1 MRLKFPFAVVA
12 KQRARLTR
20 RRKGGK
26 QIAYTPQAT
35 RSFENEVGQFWKDTF
50 PDYSVVTEPVHVN
63 IEIRQE
69 SFTVQVVPQQ
79 QSVRPVGLRG
89 DVDNYVKSI
98 LDGLN
103 GVAWV
108 DDKQVE
114 KINVKFVGAPR
125 RPRRKVKP

>member
-1 MRLKFPFAVVA
+1 MRLKFPFPVVA

-35 RSFENEVGQFWKDTF
+35 RNFETEVGEFWKETF
-50 PDYSVVTEPVHVN
+50 PDYSVVTEPVHVS

-69 SFTVQVVPQQ
+69 TFTVQVLPQQ
-79 QSVRPVGLRG
+79 QSVRPVGIRG

-114 KINVKFVGAPR
+114 KVTVKFVGAPR

>member
-1 MRLKFPFAVVA
+1 MRLKFPFPVVA

-35 RSFENEVGQFWKDTF
+35 RNFETEVGQFWKETF
-50 PDYSVVTEPVHVN
+50 PDYSVVTEPVHVS

-103 GVAWV
+103 GVAWI

-114 KINVKFVGAPR
+114 KIAVKFVGAPR